1 MHKESFINYLR
12 HEKRMSPHTVLAYSN
27 DLEQFFDY
35 LKKTYSLSDIK
46 EANHSIIR
54 SWVVSLIEN
63 KIGPRSANRKIST
76 LKSFYKFLLR
86 EKALIT
92 NPMHRI
98 QSPKIPKRLPAFVEE
113 SKMEALIYD
122 VPFEDNFTGKRN
134 FLIIEMLYSTG
145 MRRAELINLKESDTN
160 LINNT
165 LKVLGK
171 RNKERIIPI
180 TTELKKLIKE
190 YVEEKRKSVQ
200 SKNNFLFVT
209 EKGNQ
214 INPSSVYSVVRKSL
228 EKITTLSKKSPHVL
242 RHTFATHLL
251 NNGANLN
258 AIKELLGHASL
269 AATQVYTHNTIEKLK
284 SVYSK
289 AHPKA

>member
-1 MHKESFINYLR
+1 MHAESFINYLR

-27 DLEQFFDY
+27 DLEQFFEY
-35 LKKTYSLSDIK
+35 LQKAYSIQDIQ
-46 EANHSIIR
+46 EVNHSVIR

-86 EKALIT
+86 EKMLSV
-92 NPMHRI
+92 NPMHKI
-98 QSPKIPKRLPAFVEE
+98 QSPKVPKRLPAFVEE
-113 SKMEALIYD
+113 SKMDALVND
-122 VPFEDNFTGKRN
+122 VRLTNNFEGKRN

-145 MRRAELINLKESDTN
+145 MRRAELINLKESDIN
-160 LINNT
+160 LNNNT

-171 RNKERIIPI
+171 RNKERLIPI
-180 TTELKKLIKE
+180 TSELKLLIKE
-190 YVEEKRKSVQ
+190 YLQEKRKTIEP
-200 SKNNFLFVT
+200 KNDFFFVT

-214 INPSSVYSVVRKSL
+214 INPSSVYNVVRNLLTKV
-228 EKITTLSKKSPHVL
+228 TTLSKKSPHVL

-258 AIKELLGHASL
+258 AIKELLGHSSL
-269 AATQVYTHNTIEKLK
+269 AATQVYTHNTIDKLK
-284 SVYSK
+284 SVHSK

>member
-1 MHKESFINYLR
+1 MHKDSFINYLR

-27 DLEQFFDY
+27 DLEQFFEY
-35 LKKTYSLSDIK
+35 LRNAYSIQ
-46 EANHSIIR
+46 EINEVNHSIIR

-86 EKALIT
+86 EKVLSV
-92 NPMHRI
+92 NPMHKI
-98 QSPKIPKRLPAFVEE
+98 QSPKISKRIPVFVEE
-113 SKMEALIYD
+113 IKMEALIYD

-134 FLIIEMLYSTG
+134 FLIIEMLYATG

-190 YVEEKRKSVQ
+190 YLEEKRKSIHA
-200 SKNNFLFVT
+200 KNYFLFVT

-214 INPSSVYSVVRKSL
+214 INPSCVYSVVRKSL
-228 EKITTLSKKSPHVL
+228 EKVTTLSKKSPHVL

-258 AIKELLGHASL
+258 AIKELLGHSSL

-284 SVYSK
+284 SVHSK

>member
-1 MHKESFINYLR
+1 
-12 HEKRMSPHTVLAYSN
+12 MSPHTVLAYSN
-27 DLEQFFDY
+27 DLEQFFEY
-35 LKKTYSLSDIK
+35 LRNAYSIQ
-46 EANHSIIR
+46 EINEVNHSIIR

-86 EKALIT
+86 EKVLSV
-92 NPMHRI
+92 NPMHKI
-98 QSPKIPKRLPAFVEE
+98 QSPKISKRIPVFVEE
-113 SKMEALIYD
+113 IKMEALIYD

-134 FLIIEMLYSTG
+134 FLIIEMLYATG

-190 YVEEKRKSVQ
+190 YLEEKRKSIHA
-200 SKNNFLFVT
+200 KNYFLFVT

-214 INPSSVYSVVRKSL
+214 INPSCVYSVVRKSL
-228 EKITTLSKKSPHVL
+228 EKVTTLSKKSPHVL

-258 AIKELLGHASL
+258 AIKELLGHSSL

-284 SVYSK
+284 SVHSK